1 MVTFSPLN
9 HCLWGLRHVFGLFTK
24 FMRFNLP
31 IYVSLHSIHVGLSL
45 LIISCFNLSTP
56 SFFLLLTNYA
66 KHLWSA
72 AAKFLA
78 YRHLSWT
85 VFHPLLWWIDQ
96 LYTNQREKYLRIVIT
111 TGKHFILLLMLPK
124 WAFSLVFR
132 LILHWREVSS
142 ARARKTT
149 FA

>member
-9 HCLWGLRHVFGLFTK
+9 HYLWGLRHVFGLFTK
-24 FMRFNLP
+24 CMRFNLA
-31 IYVSLHSIHVGLSL
+31 IYVSLHSAGLSL

-56 SFFLLLTNYA
+56 SFFLLLTNYT

-72 AAKFLA
+72 ASKFLA

-85 VFHPLLWWIDQ
+85 VFPPLLWWIVQ
-96 LYTNQREKYLRIVIT
+96 LYTGKREKYLRIVIT

-132 LILHWREVSS
+132 LFSHWQEVSS
-142 ARARKTT
+142 ARARKTNL
-149 FA
+149 A

>member
-9 HCLWGLRHVFGLFTK
+9 HCLWGLRHVFGLFAK
-24 FMRFNLP
+24 FMRFNWA
-31 IYVSLHSIHVGLSL
+31 IYVSLHSTRLSL

-66 KHLWSA
+66 KPLLSA
-72 AAKFLA
+72 ASKFLA
-78 YRHLSWT
+78 YRQLSWT
-85 VFHPLLWWIDQ
+85 VFPTLLWWIVQ
-96 LYTNQREKYLRIVIT
+96 LYTEKREKYLRIVIT
-111 TGKHFILLLMLPK
+111 TGKHLNLLLMFPK

-132 LILHWREVSS
+132 LFLHWLEVSS

-149 FA
+149 LA